1 MNCLRKHCLAFV
13 LVAMAIGALG
23 LTVAAIAAEEA
34 GSGAKEMEGRAPK
47 MQEGSAPKEMEGSG
61 AKMKEL
67 LKHTYAEINTEALAV
82 LMRVKVPMLIFDA
95 RTGEYDDGRRI
106 PGAKQLSPEATT
118 KEIAGAIKSKEAL
131 VVAYCTNVDCPASR
145 MLYLRLKE
153 LGYKNVI
160 EYPYGI
166 EGWVKAGNKFET
178 AEGFVPKE
186 EGSAPKTEGAKGKSE
201 GSETK

>member
-1 MNCLRKHCLAFV
+1 MNCLRKHWPAFV
-13 LVAMAIGALG
+13 LVAMAVGALG
-23 LTVAAIAAEEA
+23 FTVAAIAADEP
-34 GSGAKEMEGRAPK
+34 GSGAKDMEGRAPK
-47 MQEGSAPKEMEGSG
+47 MPEGSAPKEMEGSG

-67 LKHTYAEINTEALAV
+67 MKHTYAEINTEALAV

-95 RTGEYDDGRRI
+95 RTGEYDDGRRV

-145 MLYLRLKE
+145 MLYRRLKK

-178 AEGFVPKE
+178 AEG
-186 EGSAPKTEGAKGKSE
+186 SAPKAERPERKSE